1 MTFQILKTINSRTL
15 TYWDVRR
22 LLFSF
27 SSKTVFPLVPLGQ
40 ILTPRKEKIKK
51 KDFEGSFPVVAK
63 ISFDDGKIHLR
74 QKRQTG
80 MDLFKVYD
88 GDLLISNI
96 NFHQGASAINSLGT
110 IVCSTHYQPYQLNSK
125 LNSTFMSVLLR
136 SNQFKHYL
144 TMQKANGIKTE
155 TKFNFL
161 KTLLIPLPSLTQ
173 QKKIITK
180 YIQLIQKAQN
190 IEQQEVNLNHQ
201 IELYMIQ
208 KLDLNQSVL
217 FDSKWF
223 YLINYKDLGRWD
235 VKGVQSSNLVLKSQK
250 YSNVPLTDCY
260 LVNPKTRFPVSP
272 ETKISFIPMASIS
285 EFDGKII
292 VKQERP
298 AIEATGYT
306 KMQEGDLLWAKITP
320 CMENGKSAI
329 ASFLKNGVAFGST
342 EFHVLRKKQ
351 GNQIKTEFVHCL
363 LRLPR
368 VLQVATHFFTG
379 SSGQQR
385 VPASFLKELVIP
397 VPPRSIQQEIVE
409 EVENMQNNAKKL
421 HTEAILL
428 RKKAQDQFERDV
440 FNA

>member
-27 SSKTVFPLVPLGQ
+27 SSKTVFPLVPLGKV
-40 ILTPRKEKIKK
+40 LTPRKEKIKK
-51 KDFEGSFPVVAK
+51 EDFDGSFPVVAK

-110 IVCSTHYQPYQLNSK
+110 IVCSTHYQPYQLNSNI
-125 LNSTFMSVLLR
+125 NSAFIAVLLR

-155 TKFNFL
+155 AKFNFL
-161 KTLLIPLPSLTQ
+161 KTLLIPLPSLSQ
-173 QKKIITK
+173 QEKIITK
-180 YIQLIQKAQN
+180 YIQLMEKAKK
-190 IEQQEVNLNHQ
+190 IEQQRGSLAQ
-201 IELYMIQ
+201 KIESYIIQ
-208 KLDLNQSVL
+208 KLDFNRSVISDNKL
-217 FDSKWF
+217 FSI
-223 YLINYKDLGRWD
+223 INYRDMGRWD
-235 VKGVQSSNLVLKSQK
+235 VRGMQSSGLVLQSQK
-250 YSNVPLTDCY
+250 YPNVLLKDLY
-260 LVNPKTRFPVSP
+260 LINPKTIFSVSP

-292 VKQERP
+292 DNQERP
-298 AIEATGYT
+298 AMESTGYT
-306 KMQEGDLLWAKITP
+306 KIQEGDLLWAKITP

-329 ASFLKNGVAFGST
+329 ASFLKNGIAFGST
-342 EFHVLRKKQ
+342 EFHILRKKQ
-351 GNQIKTEFVHCL
+351 GNQINTKFVHCL

-368 VLQVATHFFTG
+368 VLEVATHFFTG

-385 VPASFLKELVIP
+385 VPASFLKELIIP
-397 VPPRSIQQEIVE
+397 LPPLSIQQEIVE
-409 EVENMQNNAKKL
+409 EVKKMQNNAKELQAK
-421 HTEAILL
+421 AILL
-428 RKKAQDQFERDV
+428 REEAQNQFEKKV
-440 FNA
+440 FNT